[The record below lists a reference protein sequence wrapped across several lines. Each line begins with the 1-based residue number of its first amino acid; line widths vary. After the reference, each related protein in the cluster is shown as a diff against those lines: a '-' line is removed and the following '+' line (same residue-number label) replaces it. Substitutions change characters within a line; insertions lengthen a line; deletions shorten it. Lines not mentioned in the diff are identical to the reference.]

1 MLLFNLFNKKQFSK
15 KVFIIFFSIFIM
27 FNFSKNILRL
37 DKEKNI
43 FFGTQ
48 KIQNKYLKNLDY
60 SNKYAKIYIPDVKNN
75 SQNGWQ
81 GRLCWNI
88 PFICSTQNLII
99 YRKNNYLFL
108 IK

>member
-1 MLLFNLFNKKQFSK
+1 
-15 KVFIIFFSIFIM
+15 M
-27 FNFSKNILRL
+27 FYFSKNILRL

-43 FFGTQ
+43 FFGIQ
-48 KIQNKYLKNLDY
+48 KIQNRYLKNLDY

-75 SQNGWQ
+75 SQNGWH

-88 PFICSTQNLII
+88 PFICSTENLII
-99 YRKNNYLFL
+99 YRKNDYLFL